1 MLVLNILYIYQ
12 SHNTA
17 CKAGVVHPAGR
28 HAAFG
33 YEDGS
38 IRIYDLQSQQVIHSF
53 TKGLKILLLVLYTI
67 CNLNKLYIW
76 LLTVKNYCYFIV
88 SFMGSVQ
95 WYFFTK
101 GNLHKSKTK
110 KN

>member
-53 TKGLKILLLVLYTI
+53 TKGLKILLFDYKFKLWCTITISCTLVY
-67 CNLNKLYIW
+67 
-76 LLTVKNYCYFIV
+76 
-88 SFMGSVQ
+88 
-95 WYFFTK
+95 
-101 GNLHKSKTK
+101 
-110 KN
+110 